1 MLQSSYSV
9 IERARC
15 CSGACAVWISVK
27 PCFSTNYRPTQPS
40 RSPPT
45 LRLLS
50 ITSDLMSQVRALS
63 RMVAVF
69 IHSLSVSSMCS
80 YKSHFALRQSTDL
93 RPPWAPRVK
102 SLIVSYALRGSYS
115 ATAHVHSCSGTCAS
129 LYHSYRP
136 CRYRP
141 EVDRL
146 RAIPRPCR
154 SSCPRFDC

>member
-1 MLQSSYSV
+1 M
-9 IERARC
+9 
-15 CSGACAVWISVK
+15 K

-50 ITSDLMSQVRALS
+50 IASDLMSQVRSLP

-69 IHSLSVSSMCS
+69 IYSLSFSCMCS

-115 ATAHVHSCSGTCAS
+115 ATAHVHSCSGTCAWHS
-129 LYHSYRP
+129 LSIPFLQTFYRP
-136 CRYRP
+136 IDAVQSP
-141 EVDRL
+141 EVDRR
-146 RAIPRPCR
+146 RAIPRQCP
-154 SSCPRFDC
+154 SSCSRYDC